1 MLDDDDLL
9 AQLLTSIKTEKTNF
23 RRTLTPIEVA
33 GLIDRLVTEEGQE
46 VAESILP
53 IKKDMIKYFIRLLKD
68 LPEECHDAVVWQ
80 GTDDLGV
87 VFSAA
92 HYVATLKNDEDKKY
106 LFAAASSMKIKK
118 EEIKEIISFYKKHDF
133 PLKEV
138 VEKVTNAR
146 PVVVITYLIVISIS
160 EGIKKKLEEISNKT
174 QKDPKEILKDSIR
187 EKFQIDEIMGIA
199 MKGKN
204 IAISLHEN
212 EYRSFKRQ
220 TKKLG
225 LFFDEISAYLV
236 KD

>member
-1 MLDDDDLL
+1 M
-9 AQLLTSIKTEKTNF
+9 
-23 RRTLTPIEVA
+23 
-33 GLIDRLVTEEGQE
+33 
-46 VAESILP
+46 AESILP
-53 IKKDMIKYFIRLLKD
+53 IGKDMIKYFIRLLKD
-68 LPEECHDAVVWQ
+68 LPEECHDAVVWH

-92 HYVATLKNDEDKKY
+92 HYVATLKKDEDKKY

-138 VEKVTNAR
+138 VEKVTKAR
-146 PVVVITYLIVISIS
+146 PVVIITYLIVISIS
-160 EGIKKKLEEISNKT
+160 EGIKKKLEEISNKM
-174 QKDPKEILKDSIR
+174 QKDPKEILKDSIKK
-187 EKFQIDEIMGIA
+187 KFQIAEIVGVA

-236 KD
+236 KN